1 MLYGLVQV
9 EITKMKKI
17 VLASNN
23 AGKIKEIKRLLEDM
37 NIEVFS
43 LKEMDIDI
51 DVVEDGETFE
61 ENAKKKCSEIYKEL
75 IRREERDFIVIADDS
90 GLEVEALNNEPGVY
104 SARYA
109 GEHGNDKKNN
119 EKLLSNLKDITY
131 EDRKAR
137 FVCQLA
143 LINENNEYR
152 GVTASVEG
160 YILREEK
167 GLDGF
172 GYDPLFYYEPFKKTF
187 SEMTMEEKNKI
198 SHRGIALEK
207 MKKTIEELL

>member
-1 MLYGLVQV
+1 MLYGLERVV
-9 EITKMKKI
+9 KIKVKKLI
-17 VLASNN
+17 LASNN
-23 AGKIKEIKRLLEDM
+23 KGKIDEIKKLLSNM
-37 NIEVFS
+37 KVEVFS
-43 LKEMDIDI
+43 LKEIGIDI

-75 IRREERDFIVIADDS
+75 IRRKEKNFIVMADDS
-90 GLEVEALNNEPGVY
+90 GLEVEFLNNEPGVY

-119 EKLLSNLKDITY
+119 EKLILNLKDVPY
-131 EDRKAR
+131 KERKAR
-137 FVCQLA
+137 FICQLA

-160 YILREEK
+160 YILEEEK
-167 GLDGF
+167 GRDGF
-172 GYDPLFYYEPFKKTF
+172 GYDPLFYYEPLGKTF